1 MLTDK
6 TILITGGTG
15 SFGKH
20 FTKAALKH
28 NPKKVIIFSRDELKQ
43 SEMAQGFRDERL
55 RFFIGDVRDRD
66 RLYRAFDKV
75 DIVVHA
81 AAMKRIEVCEY
92 NPFEAIKTNI
102 IGAQNIIEAAIDRK
116 VNKVLALS
124 TDKAVAPVNLYGA
137 TKLCAEKLF
146 IAAGAYVPAGQDTR
160 FAVTRYGNVAG
171 SRGSI
176 IPLFKSLCH
185 TGKLPITDER
195 MTRFWLTLDDAVQ
208 IVLDA
213 LNTMQGGEVIIPKL
227 PSFKVT
233 DLAKAICP
241 RCEFDIIGIRQGEKL
256 HESLDEGYSS
266 DTNTDWL
273 TGDKLREAI
282 TLAR

>member
-1 MLTDK
+1 
-6 TILITGGTG
+6 
-15 SFGKH
+15 
-20 FTKAALKH
+20 
-28 NPKKVIIFSRDELKQ
+28 
-43 SEMAQGFRDERL
+43 MAQEFTDERL
-55 RFFIGDVRDRD
+55 RFFIGDVRDKE
-66 RLYRAFDKV
+66 RLLRAFNGV
-75 DIVVHA
+75 DVVVHA
-81 AAMKRIEVCEY
+81 AAMKQVPACEY
-92 NPFEAIKTNI
+92 NPIEAVKTNVL
-102 IGAQNIIEAAIDRK
+102 GAQNIVEAAIDRK

-146 IAAGAYVPAGQDTR
+146 LAAGAYVPAGQDTR
-160 FAVTRYGNVAG
+160 FTVTRYGNVAG

-195 MTRFWLTLDDAVQ
+195 MTRFWLTLDDAVK

-256 HESLDEGYSS
+256 HESLNEGYSS
-266 DTNTDWL
+266 DTNTEWL